1 MVQVTTLCW
10 IFKSCFA
17 NLSALVS
24 QMVKYMPA
32 VQETKVGSLDSE
44 DLLEKE
50 MATHSSILAW
60 RIPWTEDPGGV
71 AKSQTQRSE
80 TNTCKLSWTF
90 TVWNIFFSKSL
101 SCELPPQLFPT
112 FLFFKPFNSIIP
124 LFLARDLSRFFE
136 VQGFFFTVNSL
147 KPLLSFFKLSVPEPI
162 FSSQRSRRPSLQR
175 LIPSPKFSTCRSSLF
190 HQFLGFVLLTWLP
203 SWQNPTFFPNPTG
216 H

>member
-71 AKSQTQRSE
+71 AKSQKQRSE

-136 VQGFFFTVNSL
+136 VQGFFYSKQPEASSL
-147 KPLLSFFKLSVPEPI
+147 LLQTECTWAHLLLSEK
-162 FSSQRSRRPSLQR
+162 Q
-175 LIPSPKFSTCRSSLF
+175 TTLF
-190 HQFLGFVLLTWLP
+190 AKANPLP
-203 SWQNPTFFPNPTG
+203 
-216 H
+216 